1 MLIHR
6 LSAGFCPDMGAEHTC
21 AATHVVCAF
30 AEPLLMWL
38 CAPGLPVCSPVQARG
53 KFSAFGKLCSSNSKL
68 SLPTFRGILQAIS
81 SIVLCNVVSSQEGH
95 SRE

>member
-21 AATHVVCAF
+21 AVTHVVCAF
-30 AEPLLMWL
+30 AEPLPMWL
-38 CAPGLPVCSPVQARG
+38 CAPGLPVCSLVQARG
-53 KFSAFGKLCSSNSKL
+53 KFSTFGKLCNSNSKL
-68 SLPTFRGILQAIS
+68 PLLTFRGILQAVS

-95 SRE
+95 SGE